1 LIRSLRVLGLERCEA
16 VLGKGGP
23 GVVGRLQLNS
33 LPAKISCFVALLAS
47 PSGANPY
54 FSCMSSRISNRRSKR
69 LALWQKSSQT
79 CQSHNEQ
86 EREGGMCHLFAS
98 QNPDSY
104 IYETRSIRLNGQ
116 STSIRLERMFWN
128 ILEQIAALEG
138 LSVPSF
144 ISTLHR
150 EVLLMWGPVPN
161 FTSHLRCICLVALE
175 KRVTERPAASQ
186 AAPSP
191 EQRRHVVVG

>member
-1 LIRSLRVLGLERCEA
+1 
-16 VLGKGGP
+16 
-23 GVVGRLQLNS
+23 
-33 LPAKISCFVALLAS
+33 
-47 PSGANPY
+47 
-54 FSCMSSRISNRRSKR
+54 
-69 LALWQKSSQT
+69 
-79 CQSHNEQ
+79 
-86 EREGGMCHLFAS
+86 MCHLFAS

-104 IYETRSIRLNGQ
+104 VYETRSIRLNGQ
-116 STSIRLERMFWN
+116 STSIRLERVFWS

-175 KRVTERPAASQ
+175 KRATAMPPASIAGAGAEFQ
-186 AAPSP
+186 
-191 EQRRHVVVG
+191 QHVVGG

>member
-1 LIRSLRVLGLERCEA
+1 
-16 VLGKGGP
+16 
-23 GVVGRLQLNS
+23 
-33 LPAKISCFVALLAS
+33 
-47 PSGANPY
+47 
-54 FSCMSSRISNRRSKR
+54 
-69 LALWQKSSQT
+69 
-79 CQSHNEQ
+79 
-86 EREGGMCHLFAS
+86 MCHLFAS

-186 AAPSP
+186 AAPSL